1 MNLHIDPRIIM
12 KNLNMA
18 AWAFLLFSDGNDDG
32 QDTTGP
38 TLTALPMLLCPLN
51 IKANTSFIMEQEIV
65 KG

>member
-1 MNLHIDPRIIM
+1 
-12 KNLNMA
+12 MA